1 MVYLRVFS
9 SKITKVFFVMF
20 VLLVVLS
27 SCVNPSNSKKPEL
40 LSPRNNEA
48 NLNFNNVKLTFNTPT
63 NGEYEVIVREN
74 GTGTTVFTQVVSGGQ
89 GIQVDVPK
97 GRLKP
102 NTTYRWYVRLKEN
115 DSIASEY
122 WNFTT
127 KENSLPTIGNL
138 KPDNTSGHP
147 FGALALTWDASDSD
161 NDDLTFYVKVYE
173 LGKETTPVFETTVA
187 TNSAVV
193 KDLKQLTSYKWT
205 VRAVDPWGGKS
216 SLLSA
221 TFTTKQNEAPDRVE
235 LLNPRDGERDVKF
248 NNLTLKWQ
256 GYDRDYEDL
265 KYSISL
271 NDSQNLL
278 SNSTYTEFTVT
289 GLKPSVTYKLTIT
302 AIDKYGETK
311 TQSFYFTTRANTSPD
326 KPTLFAPE
334 NKVKLNFAKISS
346 VNFQWSSVSDPDEDT
361 VSYEFVLLSENKVV
375 LRKSPVLGNNI
386 NLNISGV
393 LEVGKSYTWYVLA
406 KDPHGGSTKSDE
418 FTFTT
423 YRNNP
428 PTVPKSPYPSDKAEN
443 LPNRIPKFSWVSED
457 PDGDPLTYD
466 IYLGENRDNL
476 QLLASGLTTNVFE
489 TRRLFEFGKTY
500 YWKVV
505 VSDGYNPPV
514 EGPIWSFK
522 ITDQDYPPTAPELLS
537 PPNNSKNTNFNNVT
551 LRWRASTDRETTD
564 PALLVYYLYIGQP
577 DQMTLYATITG
588 QTGPEISQVVTGLS
602 PIKTYYWRVE
612 IKDTFGNYA
621 YSTTWNFTTKPN
633 EAPDFPSNPNPADES
648 VISSPSTPTT
658 ITLSWGCSDPDGDS
672 LTYEI
677 YIAKTNDFNGVDPI
691 RTSQKSAQ
699 VTLNEPG
706 VYYWRVVAKDSH
718 GGVAEGKVWKFELK
732 AQ

>member
-1 MVYLRVFS
+1 MVYTRIFS
-9 SKITKVFFVMF
+9 WKATKFFFVTF
-20 VLLVVLS
+20 VLWVILS
-27 SCVNPSNSKKPEL
+27 SCVNPSTSKKPEL
-40 LSPRNNEA
+40 LSPRNNER
-48 NLNFNNVKLTFNTPT
+48 NLNFNSVKLIFNTPT
-63 NGEYEVIVREN
+63 SGEYEVIVREN
-74 GTGTTVFTQVVSGGQ
+74 GTGVTVFTQVVSGGQ

-102 NTTYRWYVRLKEN
+102 NSTYRWYVRLKEN

-122 WNFTT
+122 WSFTT

-147 FGALALTWDASDSD
+147 FGALALTWYASDSD

-205 VRAVDPWGGKS
+205 VQAVDPWGGKS

>member
-9 SKITKVFFVMF
+9 SKITKVLFVMF

-48 NLNFNNVKLTFNTPT
+48 NLNFNNVKLIFNTPT

-102 NTTYRWYVRLKEN
+102 NTTYRWYVRLKGN
-115 DSIASEY
+115 DSVASEY
-122 WNFTT
+122 WNFRT
-127 KENSLPTIGNL
+127 KENSVPIVLNL
-138 KPDNTSGHP
+138 KPDKTSGHP
-147 FGALALTWDASDSD
+147 FGALALTWSASDPD
-161 NDDLTFYVKVYE
+161 NDDLKFYVKVYE
-173 LGKETTPVFETTVA
+173 AGKDKPVFETIVA

-193 KDLKQLTSYKWT
+193 KDLKQLASYEWS
-205 VRAVDPWGGKS
+205 VQAEDPWGAKS
-216 SLLSA
+216 ELIVA
-221 TFTTKQNEAPDRVE
+221 TFTTKQNEAPDRIE

-248 NNLTLKWQ
+248 NNLTLRWQ

-265 KYSISL
+265 KYSVSI

-278 SNSTYTEFTVT
+278 SNSTLTEFTVT
-289 GLKPSVTYKLTIT
+289 GLKPSTTYKLTIT
-302 AIDKYGETK
+302 AIDKYSETK
-311 TQSFYFTTRANTSPD
+311 TQSFYFTTKANTPPD
-326 KPTLFAPE
+326 KPTLIAPE
-334 NKVKLNFAKISS
+334 NGAKLNFAKISS
-346 VNFQWSSVSDPDEDT
+346 VNFQWSSASDPDEDE
-361 VSYEFVLLSENKVV
+361 VSYEFVVVSENKVV
-375 LRKSPVLGNNI
+375 LRKSPVLGNSI
-386 NLNISGV
+386 SLNVSGV
-393 LEVGKSYTWYVLA
+393 FEIGKTYTWYVLA

-428 PTVPKSPYPSDKAEN
+428 PTVPTSPYPADKADN
-443 LPNRIPKFSWVSED
+443 LPNRIPRFSWVSED
-457 PDGDPLTYD
+457 PDGDQLRYD
-466 IYLGENRDNL
+466 IYLGENPDNL
-476 QLLASGLTTNVFE
+476 QLLASGLTTSVFE
-489 TRRLFEFGKTY
+489 TPRLFEFGKTY

-522 ITDQDYPPTAPELLS
+522 ITDKDEPPTAPELLL
-537 PPNNSKNTNFNNVT
+537 PTNNSKNVAFNNVT
-551 LRWRASTDRETTD
+551 LRWKASTDKETTD
-564 PALLVYYLYIGQP
+564 PAQLVYYLYIGQP

-588 QTGPEISQVVTGLS
+588 QTSSEISHVVAGLS

-612 IKDTFGNYA
+612 VKDTFGNYA

-633 EAPDFPSNPNPADES
+633 EAPDFPSNPNPADGS
-648 VISSPSTPTT
+648 VISSSNTPTT
-658 ITLSWGCSDPDGDS
+658 ITLSWGCSDPDGDN

-677 YIAKTNDFNGVDPI
+677 YIARTNDFTGVEPI
-691 RTSQKSAQ
+691 RTSQRSIQ

-706 VYYWRVVAKDSH
+706 LYYWRVVAKDPH
-718 GGVAEGKVWKFELK
+718 GGVTEGKVWRFELK
-732 AQ
+732 VQ